1 MNGINGKLAAA
12 HGHGARGYEFLEVA
26 VALPE
31 LVDLVDNAGNGG
43 VVARVLMA
51 MPWAVFG
58 MRYLSTVELVSSM
71 SLRMPGM
78 TAHEEQLTSKRALQ
92 TITTTPARLST
103 FSARIRQH

>member
-12 HGHGARGYEFLEVA
+12 HGHGARGDEFLDEWP
-26 VALPE
+26 LRFQNLWTSLRMPE
-31 LVDLVDNAGNGG
+31 
-43 VVARVLMA
+43 MA